1 MSERADYISI
11 GQHIAHAI
19 GEDTWSNAILECEGE
34 DFHRTI
40 APDVSPRMLL
50 KQLHFNMLGY
60 ELLERALVM
69 IRGTVSKP
77 ILISENGAHCTVTVV
92 NTDKPE
98 LLKGVSHNL
107 CQVSSSTGLEK
118 SRFCKISFCNINS
131 EIFSSIS

>member
-1 MSERADYISI
+1 MLCF
-11 GQHIAHAI
+11 
-19 GEDTWSNAILECEGE
+19 LECEGE

-40 APDVSPRMLL
+40 SPDASPRILL

-60 ELLERALVM
+60 ELLERALAM

-98 LLKGVSHNL
+98 LLKGKPFYMVDALAYFNRFI
-107 CQVSSSTGLEK
+107 VIDGLE
-118 SRFCKISFCNINS
+118 NIRKKVTIHENS
-131 EIFSSIS
+131 CYINRRYNWQSSQE